1 MTSNNDIRKTGPQT
15 YRELQEENE
24 KNYISDTDFLN
35 YIGELQ
41 KKYQPTSQ
49 YDPYA
54 NAPQDLKSPL
64 FNTNT
69 PWGES
74 FFDDKVTDETGFS
87 QLGDLRAENQPW
99 YSKIGNGVAKGAIL
113 AGTTF
118 ANGTAGLVV
127 GATSA
132 IVEKDFSAFWDNP
145 FSRAM
150 QSVNEWSEE
159 FAPNYYTEAEQTTP
173 WYENIFTAN
182 FLGDK
187 FIKNLG
193 FTVGA
198 MYSGK
203 VFNVAIGSKIGQ
215 LAGLV
220 TKSAKVPS
228 MVSSVTGAAI
238 SALNEGS
245 IEALN
250 NSNDWIKMQTQQAQ
264 DNYDDVLI
272 LLGQE
277 YNRNKGQG
285 FVTIDGQIY
294 DPAYLDY
301 MNKAEEAKKT
311 YEETLAKINEDKA
324 KMGNADLLMNI
335 PLLMASNML
344 QFAKFYSRGFKTSR
358 MANNIVRNADNTYST
373 TMSMKKGVAKGIANG
388 LYEGVEEMGQFAAST
403 VAGNYY
409 ATDVN
414 NFYKAKIDPNAEQE
428 TLSWIKSFA
437 SGINETLNNG
447 SAWEEGFIGA
457 LTGFL
462 GVPGFR
468 SARGANGKFRSPITI
483 EGGLFGEVRDYREE
497 LQKENDIVNKL
508 NARVKSPDFMNYYR
522 GLIRHNKY
530 QNDMNNA
537 AVNNDEFE
545 FKNAEHAQL
554 VSDIELFDNAGR
566 LDDLKAII
574 NTSYDTSDEN
584 LQSIVENTT
593 SIEKDASGKE
603 IKVGP
608 FIDKN
613 GNPMYSTPEGK
624 KEMIDKL
631 TKAKDT
637 MLNTMQE
644 YVNLKH
650 DIDVR
655 SKQALSDEQLE
666 ELVWLKSQI
675 KNWQGRSETLGK
687 EVAGTL
693 TKLMEQYNSDLVRIQ
708 QEKQREGAD
717 RAEITEEY
725 KRLEQEEETLKNN
738 IEILKRLTT
747 PGARIG
753 AELLY
758 NPDMVKDLKEIIAD
772 EDYGFTQ
779 DEVDDYNRKVDDILK
794 LEKGSRLYRQ
804 KFKEY
809 ILNPARIDEAN
820 AKAEENITSEEKKK
834 QNAELKDQLSKAR
847 NMSEFRNTFGNYDKE
862 GVDKNSVIDEMVNE
876 GYEMAKNFKEMS
888 KYHDRVVRAIQLKNE
903 LTDQQRND
911 AIELFNSVY
920 NQSTALNDI
929 AEPRSIAYDEES
941 NLPSAAGDID
951 RFHNAQSILQQVI
964 EDINQSD
971 EFKNAL
977 SSIATPAPAPKS
989 TPEPGAPTS
998 STTGSSGTPTIT
1010 PVNAGGKVTI
1020 TPSVPTPTIVAT
1032 ISEQEMK
1039 EENEKL
1045 AKQFDKNEPAKK
1057 STKKLYYHPIV
1068 TELDNN
1074 SIKYKNDFRPL
1085 NEINPN
1091 FEWIYSYLKDKGAFD
1106 YVNKGELKEGDKLY
1120 FYISHEFE
1128 LGKDI
1133 HGFDTKTYPGPT
1145 IFLVKQVG
1153 TTIQIVGS
1161 LPQGK
1166 NIVNYAGL
1174 QQVIER
1180 MTDLYNKDGVVPVSK
1195 ESVTVSQ
1202 IMDGTIVYSDKE
1214 SDLTNERIGGAD
1226 VKFGIIKNGTFVI
1239 PNTPSGL
1246 NYRQPSDISN
1256 KEGRVYML
1264 IKSASGVYIP
1274 TAVRVKHF
1282 TEEEYSKNE
1291 YPNTPIRE
1299 KILNAIQNIVKA
1311 GSETKSE
1318 ADINA
1323 AVGDLK
1329 RLLYVPGNVHI
1340 NAIKEGTDIKGISFV
1355 VADTDEKGNEI
1366 YNIVDGKR
1374 IRKEKQYNI
1383 WFDSDETVL
1392 VGTLADDGQVVSAPT
1407 TENEAKNKST
1417 NPVGELLKLIQQ
1429 LDFSFQVNR
1438 EELNTKKG
1446 NDFLLDSGVLTSNV
1460 SDVQVKNCWFTTT
1473 ALDEDGKE
1481 LSPEKLTSQTK
1492 VVEYEKPKPET
1503 KLDDKTITG
1512 FEITR
1517 NGTTYIV
1524 NIEKEEIYDKNG
1536 RKVSLNKVTQQLWV
1550 DAARVQNTYGNAI
1563 NGINMIDGKVLLPD
1577 GNTFDRKTGNRLNKS
1592 EAQKLKNDL
1601 EKAKEG
1607 KETAD
1612 KVLEKI
1618 RANQELVDKDRTDN
1632 EAYYI
1637 KEEDGEYHPYKRVH
1651 SVIGDNWKDKE
1662 STLNHIQ
1669 IELQKALEK
1678 GKENYNNYLTNLE
1691 NKYNVGLAKFKYA
1704 DSMTDEEI
1712 SKRAVQDRAD
1722 IIDHLSKNM
1731 MTDNGRLAVEAGSMT
1746 DSVVRQFFNTNGEDV
1761 YKPEGMSQEAFDS
1774 IMKSLQGIKD
1784 NMNARG
1790 ETFYA
1795 NNIVIFYKDSEGNR
1809 VAGELDILSVGA
1821 TGNFRIYDIKT
1832 SKYSFYPFTSR
1843 DRFGHEFENNY
1854 FENPASYQ
1862 RMSSKD
1868 YYTLQ
1873 LSAYKNIFE
1882 SQYGIPITR
1891 LGILPFVLT
1900 YDKDGTITGIKKEK
1914 GIGLT
1919 YNPAVPVVNTFNNRQ
1934 VSSTSST
1941 SSTPKTTP
1949 VSNTGIVIDETNVVN
1964 HIGDE
1969 AYSFPKEFEKDC
1981 REGYF
1986 TLPVSPLAKDEK
1998 AYTQGKE
2005 IHKGQIY
2012 NLGDIGNFHNLGLVR
2027 ILKRGGMNGE
2037 KGFVNAEYYIVLPNG
2052 ATKIVANQS
2061 ITVDINAIINAVKES
2076 YKNADKQS
2084 ILKQLSNIDTSI
2096 AQEQVEEQQSTQV
2109 SAAAHALQ
2117 VQQALQQESD
2127 SEYED
2132 DDLTPPI
2139 DRKVDSVEREAWNP
2153 TKELNWA
2160 KRVLPQLSEEDRIH
2174 VVKGLI
2180 KAATKGAKAWGQ
2192 FKRGMITISDMA
2204 AVGTVYHEAFHYVF
2218 HSLLDNNERQA
2229 LFREAKQK
2237 YGNRTYMELEDMMAE
2252 DFREYVM
2259 RRNTKNIFKRIG
2271 NFFEDLFIKVR
2282 NWNRIQPHLTGYYQ
2296 MINNGIY
2303 ARSQS
2308 SISREELLRKETQT
2322 FLNNFGITIRDV
2334 SEYDEDVPLFDA
2346 LNRVINVSN
2355 ANDITEGVGY
2365 AMAFMMQH
2373 NKYINDLMRLHYRGA
2388 SKSRIKLSKASIN
2401 ERGNFGFDSNFM
2413 TRKAKE
2419 EFGHDEMLH
2428 QIGRDIAVELRHL
2441 YGIEKPTDINN
2452 AYTQAIWNVI
2462 DHFYSKLTPRFKT
2475 SLAVARNTTIHLANA
2490 VKLNDYSIIQ
2500 ANLNKP
2506 GTTTPASRVNIEQA
2520 LLENPYENS
2529 IIRTLGKY
2537 DIALAGS
2544 ASIAINGV
2552 LLRPSENPLHDIDFS
2567 AKGKTKEDLDAIME
2581 KEYPNYHH
2589 IRTIDS
2595 KDGTGN
2601 LTETYLILS
2610 RPYII
2615 EADPNNKKVF
2625 ILKDAKTKEVLG
2637 SYFNSELTLNENIE
2651 GLQGKFLDF
2660 FTGKNSSPYGSNVRM
2675 LNGQEYLISDF
2686 RNALSAKIDWARL
2699 KDIWDYNRFIPIEQ
2713 IESLEEYREQQEERV
2728 KEKVQ
2733 NARIVW
2739 GHPALGKT
2747 TYLDKNSDILEW
2759 DDLVNDKR
2767 TKFIRNIIDPNHLLS
2782 EEEYKTKQSEYM
2794 ADWKNHPEYIEFL
2807 TREWD
2812 NLVAR
2817 AKRENKRLFASPI
2830 ALLEIGAKD
2839 IDLVVALNN
2848 RDFVGRNMQRGGSE
2862 INSKNWKQ
2870 NIDKQLVM
2878 IDPEK
2883 VVYTDKYFSEFMRD
2897 NLGVQWGTLTTE
2909 EMNQLKSRGW
2919 TEEEFNLISQEER
2932 DLALKCI
2939 AF

>member
-99 YSKIGNGVAKGAIL
+99 YSKVGNGVVKGAIL

-150 QSVNEWSEE
+150 QSINEWSEE

-215 LAGLV
+215 LADLV

-250 NSNDWIKMQTQQAQ
+250 NSNDWVKLQTQQAQ
-264 DNYDDVLI
+264 DNYDDALT

-358 MANNIVRNADNTYST
+358 MTNNIVRNADNTYST

-717 RAEITEEY
+717 HAEITEEY

-747 PGARIG
+747 PGARIS

-758 NPDMVKDLKEIIAD
+758 NPNMVKDLKEIIAD

-779 DEVDDYNRKVDDILK
+779 DEIDDYNRKVDDILK

-834 QNAELKDQLSKAR
+834 QNAELKDKLSKAR

-876 GYEMAKNFKEMS
+876 GYEMAKNFKKMS
-888 KYHDRVVRAIQLKNE
+888 KYHDKVVRAIQSNNK
-903 LTDQQRND
+903 LTSQQIND
-911 AIELFNSVY
+911 AVELFNSVY
-920 NQSTALNDI
+920 NQSATLNDL
-929 AEPRSIAYDEES
+929 ASHRSSAFDDES
-941 NLPSAAGDID
+941 NLPSAAGDEI
-951 RFHNAQSILQQVI
+951 RFTNAQSVLQQTI
-964 EDINQSD
+964 EAVNQSD

-977 SSIATPAPAPKS
+977 SSIDTPAPAPKS

-1020 TPSVPTPTIVAT
+1020 TPSTPTPTPVAT

-1039 EENEKL
+1039 EENEEL
-1045 AKQFDKNEPAKK
+1045 AKQPLHNEP
-1057 STKKLYYHPIV
+1057 TVGTMRLYYRPAIP
-1068 TELDNN
+1068 ELDIEA
-1074 SIKYKNDFRPL
+1074 SRKGDFRKFS
-1085 NEINPN
+1085 EIQQEKGFN
-1091 FEWIYSYLKDKGAFD
+1091 FNYIYDFLEKENAFW
-1106 YVNKGELKEGDKLY
+1106 YVNEGNLKVNDELY
-1120 FYISHEFE
+1120 FYIDDKFE
-1128 LGKDI
+1128 AGKEVN
-1133 HGFDTKTYPGPT
+1133 GFDSSYGPT
-1145 IFLVKQVG
+1145 IFLVKIENNGMQ
-1153 TTIQIVGS
+1153 QIVGS
-1161 LPQGK
+1161 LDQGNSIDSFRGLKQITDKMTKRYNEGGK
-1166 NIVNYAGL
+1166 NKSILSTETVH
-1174 QQVIER
+1174 
-1180 MTDLYNKDGVVPVSK
+1180 
-1195 ESVTVSQ
+1195 VSQ
-1202 IMDGTIVYSDKE
+1202 LMDGTIPYIDNEGTISPLMKE
-1214 SDLTNERIGGAD
+1214 AGSPTL
-1226 VKFGIIKNGTFVI
+1226 FGIIKNGTLVI
-1239 PNTPSGL
+1239 PNAP
-1246 NYRQPSDISN
+1246 NNIKYRQPSDISG

-1264 IKSASGVYIP
+1264 IKSASGIYVP
-1274 TAVRVKHF
+1274 TAVRIKHF
-1282 TEEEYSKNE
+1282 NEAEYNKNE
-1291 YPNTPIRE
+1291 YSNTRIRKAIIGALE
-1299 KILNAIQNIVKA
+1299 KLA
-1311 GSETKSE
+1311 E
-1318 ADINA
+1318 AQDVSTFNN
-1323 AVGDLK
+1323 AVGTLK
-1329 RLLYVPGNVHI
+1329 EYLYIPDNVHI
-1340 NAIKEGTDIKGISFV
+1340 DPIIKDGNIIGVNFKKAEL
-1355 VADTDEKGNEI
+1355 DEKGNEI
-1366 YNIVDGKR
+1366 YNEVDDKR
-1374 IRKEKQYNI
+1374 VRKETEHTVYFSANEDGVVELGVIGEDNTFTPTTPTEANTQSTIDKLI
-1383 WFDSDETVL
+1383 ETV
-1392 VGTLADDGQVVSAPT
+1392 Q
-1407 TENEAKNKST
+1407 K
-1417 NPVGELLKLIQQ
+1417 
-1429 LDFSFQVNR
+1429 LDFAFQIN
-1438 EELNTKKG
+1438 LNNLNIKKG
-1446 NDFLLDSGVLTSNV
+1446 DDFLLESGVLTTNV
-1460 SDVQVKNCWFTTT
+1460 LTAQVKSCWFTTT

-1492 VVEYEKPKPET
+1492 VVEYEKPKSET
-1503 KLDDKTITG
+1503 KMDDKTITG

-1517 NGTTYIV
+1517 NDTTYIV

-1536 RKVSLNKVTQQLWV
+1536 RKVRLNKVTQQLWF
-1550 DAARVQNTYGNAI
+1550 DAAWVQNTYGNAM

-1651 SVIGDNWKDKE
+1651 SVIGNNLKLDK
-1662 STLNHIQ
+1662 IQ
-1669 IELQKALEK
+1669 ANLSSALEK
-1678 GKENYNNYLTNLE
+1678 GRKNFNNYLDHLGNNYNVDLSQF
-1691 NKYNVGLAKFKYA
+1691 KYN
-1704 DSMTDEEI
+1704 DSITDESI
-1712 SKRAVQDRAD
+1712 GKRAAEDRKA
-1722 IIDHLSKNM
+1722 IIEYLSNNG
-1731 MTDNGRLAVEAGSMT
+1731 MTNNGKLAVEAGSMT
-1746 DSVVRQFFNTNGEDV
+1746 DSVVRDFFNKGEENMT
-1761 YKPEGMSQEAFDS
+1761 KPERMSQEAFDS
-1774 IMKSLQGIKD
+1774 IMKSLREIK
-1784 NMNARG
+1784 NEIETRG

-1795 NNIVIFYKDSEGNR
+1795 NNIVVFYKDSEGNR
-1809 VAGELDILSVGA
+1809 VAGELDILAVDA
-1821 TGNFRIYDIKT
+1821 AGNFKIYDIKT
-1832 SKYSFYPFTSR
+1832 SKNSFHSFTST
-1843 DRFGHEFENNY
+1843 DRFGRTYENNY
-1854 FENPASYQ
+1854 FINAAHFQ
-1862 RMSSKD
+1862 RMSPSR
-1868 YYTLQ
+1868 YYALQ
-1873 LSAYKNIFE
+1873 LSAYKNLFE
-1882 SQYGIPITR
+1882 SQYGVPIVG
-1891 LGILPFVLT
+1891 LGIMPFVLT
-1900 YDKDGTITGIKKEK
+1900 YDESGAITGIRKEE
-1914 GIGLT
+1914 GIRLL
-1919 YNPAVPVVNTFNNRQ
+1919 YNPAVPVVNTLNNRQ
-1934 VSSTSST
+1934 VSPTSST

-1949 VSNTGIVIDETNVVN
+1949 ISNTSIVIDETNVVN

-2037 KGFVNAEYYIVLPNG
+2037 KDFVNAEYYIVLPNG
-2052 ATKIVANQS
+2052 ATKIVANQF
-2061 ITVDINAIINAVKES
+2061 ITVDVNAIINAVKES
-2076 YKNADKQS
+2076 YKNTDKQS

-2096 AQEQVEEQQSTQV
+2096 VQEQVEEQQSTQV

-2139 DRKVDSVEREAWNP
+2139 DRKVDSIERDVWNP

-2252 DFREYVM
+2252 DFRKYVM

-2271 NFFEDLFIKVR
+2271 SFFEDLFIKVR
-2282 NWNRIQPHLTGYYQ
+2282 NWNRMQPHLTGYYQ
-2296 MINNGIY
+2296 MINNGMY

-2322 FLNNFGITIRDV
+2322 FLNNFGITIRDI

-2346 LNRVINVSN
+2346 LNRVINISN

-2388 SKSRIKLSKASIN
+2388 SKSRVKLSKASIN
-2401 ERGNFGFDSNFM
+2401 ERGEFGFGSSFM

-2419 EFGHDEMLH
+2419 EFGYDEMLH

-2441 YGIEKPTDINN
+2441 YGIEKPTDTNN

-2490 VKLNDYSIIQ
+2490 VRLNDYSIIQ

-2552 LLRPSENPLHDIDFS
+2552 LLRPSENPLHDIDFA

-2589 IRTIDS
+2589 IRTIDP

-2615 EADPNNKKVF
+2615 EADPSNKKVF

-2686 RNALSAKIDWARL
+2686 RNAFSAKIDWARL

-2862 INSKNWKQ
+2862 IGSKNWKQ
-2870 NIDKQLVM
+2870 NIDKQLVT

-2883 VVYTDKYFSEFMRD
+2883 IVYTDKYFSEFMRD

>member
-1 MTSNNDIRKTGPQT
+1 MTNNNDIRKTGPQT

-54 NAPQDLKSPL
+54 NAPQDFKSPL

-74 FFDDKVTDETGFS
+74 FFDNKVTDETGFS
-87 QLGDLRAENQPW
+87 QLGDVRAENQPW
-99 YSKIGNGVAKGAIL
+99 YSKVGNGIVKGAVL

-132 IVEKDFSAFWDNP
+132 ILEKDFSAFWDNP

-203 VFNVAIGSKIGQ
+203 VFNMAIGSKIGQ

-220 TKSAKVPS
+220 SKSAKVPG

-250 NSNDWIKMQTQQAQ
+250 NSNDWVKMQTQQAQ
-264 DNYDDVLI
+264 DNYDDALT
-272 LLGQE
+272 LLAQE
-277 YNRNKGQG
+277 YNKNKGQG

-311 YEETLAKINEDKA
+311 YEETLAKINEDRA

-344 QFAKFYSRGFKTSR
+344 QFAKFYSRGFRTSR

-388 LYEGVEEMGQFAAST
+388 LYEGVEEMSQFAAST
-403 VAGNYY
+403 IAGNYY

-428 TLSWIKSFA
+428 TLNWIKSFA

-508 NARVKSPDFMNYYR
+508 NARVKSPEFMNYYR

-603 IKVGP
+603 IKIGP

-613 GNPMYSTPEGK
+613 GNPMYSTSEGK
-624 KEMIDKL
+624 QEMIDKL

-693 TKLMEQYNSDLVRIQ
+693 TKLMNQYNSDLVRIQ

-717 RAEITEEY
+717 HAEITEEY
-725 KRLEQEEETLKNN
+725 ERLEQEEETLKNN

-753 AELLY
+753 AEMLY
-758 NPDMVKDLKEIIAD
+758 NPDLVKDLKEIIAD

-779 DEVDDYNRKVDDILK
+779 DEIDEYNRKVDDILK

-809 ILNPARIDEAN
+809 ILNPAKIDEAN

-847 NMSEFRNTFGNYDKE
+847 NMSEFRNTFGDYDKE
-862 GVDKNSVIDEMVNE
+862 GVDKNSVIDEMVSE
-876 GYEMAKNFKEMS
+876 GHEMAKNFKEMS
-888 KYHDRVVRAIQLKNE
+888 KYRDRVIRAIQLNNK

-911 AIELFNSVY
+911 AVALFNSVY
-920 NQSTALNDI
+920 NQSTTLEYLANHN
-929 AEPRSIAYDEES
+929 SSAYSEES
-941 NLPSAAGDID
+941 NLPNAAGDET
-951 RFHNAQSILQQVI
+951 RFTDAQSILQETI
-964 EDINQSD
+964 EAINQSD

-989 TPEPGAPTS
+989 TPEPGTPTS

-1010 PVNAGGKVTI
+1010 PVNAGGKAAI
-1020 TPSVPTPTIVAT
+1020 TPTTPTSTPVAT

-1045 AKQFDKNEPAKK
+1045 AKQFDENESAKK
-1057 STKKLYYHPIV
+1057 GTIKLYYHPIV

-1074 SIKYKNDFRPL
+1074 SIRTKNDFRPL
-1085 NEINPN
+1085 NEINPK
-1091 FEWIYSYLKDKGAFD
+1091 FEYIYSYLRDKDAFE
-1106 YVNKGELKEGDKLY
+1106 YVNKGNLKEGDKLY
-1120 FYISHEFE
+1120 FYIDNLFE
-1128 LGKDI
+1128 IDKET

-1145 IFLVKQVG
+1145 IFLVKRVG
-1153 TTIQIVGS
+1153 TGLQIVGS
-1161 LPQGK
+1161 LPQGE
-1166 NIVNYAGL
+1166 NVENYKGL
-1174 QQVIER
+1174 QKIVRRI
-1180 MTDLYNKDGVVPVSK
+1180 TDVYNKYGDVSDADIISN
-1195 ESVTVSQ
+1195 EGVTVSQ

-1214 SDLTNERIGGAD
+1214 SDLTKAKIDGAD
-1226 VKFGIIKNGTFVI
+1226 IKFGIIKNGVFVI
-1239 PNTPSGL
+1239 PNAS
-1246 NYRQPSDISN
+1246 NNIKYRQPSDISG
-1256 KEGRVYML
+1256 KDGRVYML

-1282 TEEEYSKNE
+1282 TEAEYSKNE
-1291 YPNTPIRE
+1291 YSDTPIRE
-1299 KILNAIQNIVKA
+1299 KILKAIQDIVNA
-1311 GSETKSE
+1311 GDESTL
-1318 ADINA
+1318 NA
-1323 AVGDLK
+1323 AVGNLK
-1329 RLLYVPGNVHI
+1329 RLLYIPKNVHI
-1340 NAIKEGTDIKGISFV
+1340 NPIIEDGEFKGVSFD
-1355 VADTDEKGNEI
+1355 VADIDEKGNEI
-1366 YNIVDGKR
+1366 YNVVNGKR
-1374 IRKEKQYNI
+1374 VRKETQHPV
-1383 WFDSDETVL
+1383 WFNNSNNAL
-1392 VGTLADDGQVVSAPT
+1392 VIGTLGNDGQIVSAST
-1407 TENEAKNKST
+1407 TEDSITENNVKEDPFNA
-1417 NPVGELLKLIQQ
+1417 LLELIQQ
-1429 LDFSFQVNR
+1429 LDFSFQVNL
-1438 EELNTKKG
+1438 EELNTEKG
-1446 NDFLLDSGVLTSNV
+1446 NDFLLNSGVLTSNV

-1481 LSPEKLTSQTK
+1481 LSPEKLKSHYN

-1503 KLDDKTITG
+1503 KLNDDTITG
-1512 FEITR
+1512 IEVTR
-1517 NGTTYIV
+1517 NGVTYIV
-1524 NIEKEEIYDKNG
+1524 NFEKQEIYDKNG
-1536 RKVSLNKVTQQLWV
+1536 RKAKLNSNAKQLWF
-1550 DAARVQNTYGNAI
+1550 DAAWVQNIYGNAM
-1563 NGINMIDGKVLLPD
+1563 NGINMIDGKVLIIRGD
-1577 GNTFDRKTGNRLNKS
+1577 GTETTFDRKTGNRLNPR
-1592 EAQKLKNDL
+1592 EAQKLKKAL
-1601 EKAKEG
+1601 EDAKKG
-1607 KETAD
+1607 KETAN

-1618 RANQELVDKDRTDN
+1618 KADQELVDKDRTDN

-1651 SVIGDNWKDKE
+1651 SVIGSNWNLDGV
-1662 STLNHIQ
+1662 Q
-1669 IELQKALEK
+1669 AELRTALEQ
-1678 GKENYNNYLTNLE
+1678 GRNNYNNYLDTLGNR
-1691 NKYNVGLAKFKYA
+1691 YNVDLSQFKYD
-1704 DSMTDEEI
+1704 DSKTDEEI
-1712 SKRAVQDRAD
+1712 GKQAVLDRQA
-1722 IIDHLSKNM
+1722 IIEYLANNG
-1731 MTDNGRLAVEAGSMT
+1731 MTNNGRLAVEAGSMT
-1746 DSVVRQFFNTNGEDV
+1746 DSVVRDFFNKGEENMT
-1761 YKPEGMSQEAFDS
+1761 KPEGMSQEAYES
-1774 IMKSLQGIKD
+1774 IKNSLREIEQE
-1784 NMNARG
+1784 MNKRG

-1795 NNIVIFYKDSEGNR
+1795 NNIVIFYKDAEGNR
-1809 VAGELDILSVGA
+1809 VAGELDILSVDA
-1821 TGNFRIYDIKT
+1821 KGNFRIYDIKT
-1832 SKYSFYPFTSR
+1832 SKRTFQTFKYSDGSQ
-1843 DRFGHEFENNY
+1843 HNY
-1854 FENPASYQ
+1854 FTERASFQ
-1862 RMSSKD
+1862 KMSYSR
-1868 YYTLQ
+1868 YYALQ

-1882 SQYGIPITR
+1882 SQYGVPIAG
-1891 LGILPFVLT
+1891 LGIMPFVLT

-1914 GIGLT
+1914 GIGLI
-1919 YNPAVPVVNTFNNRQ
+1919 YNPAVPVVNTLNNRQ
-1934 VSSTSST
+1934 VSPTSPV
-1941 SSTPKTTP
+1941 SSTPKTKSI
-1949 VSNTGIVIDETNVVN
+1949 SNTGVVIDETNVVN

-1969 AYSFPKEFEKDC
+1969 AFSFPKEFEKDC
-1981 REGYF
+1981 KEGYY
-1986 TLPVSPLAKDEK
+1986 TLPISALAQDEK
-1998 AYTQGKE
+1998 TYTQGKE

-2012 NLGDIGNFHNLGLVR
+2012 NLGDIGSFHNLGLIR
-2027 ILKRGGMNGE
+2027 ILRRGGMNGE
-2037 KGFVNAEYYIVLPNG
+2037 KGFVQAEYYIVLPNG
-2052 ATKIVANQS
+2052 ATKIVVNQS
-2061 ITVDINAIINAVKES
+2061 VTVDINVIINAVKEA
-2076 YKNADKQS
+2076 YAKTEKQA
-2084 ILKQLSNIDTSI
+2084 ILKQLSSIDTSI
-2096 AQEQVEEQQSTQV
+2096 IQEQVEEQQSTQV
-2109 SAAAHALQ
+2109 SAAAQALQ

-2132 DDLTPPI
+2132 DDLTASI
-2139 DRKVDSVEREAWNP
+2139 DRKVDSVEREVWNP

-2204 AVGTVYHEAFHYVF
+2204 AVGTIYHEAFHYVF
-2218 HSLLDNNERQA
+2218 HSLLDNNEKQA

-2259 RRNTKNIFKRIG
+2259 RRDTKNIFKKIR

-2296 MINNGIY
+2296 MINNGVY

-2346 LNRVINVSN
+2346 LNKVINVSN
-2355 ANDITEGVGY
+2355 ANDITEGAGY
-2365 AMAFMMQH
+2365 AIAFMMQH
-2373 NKYINDLMRLHYRGA
+2373 NKYIRDLIRLHYKGA
-2388 SKSRIKLSKASIN
+2388 SKSRIKLSKAAIN
-2401 ERGNFGFDSNFM
+2401 ENGEFYLGSNFM
-2413 TRKAKE
+2413 IRAASE
-2419 EFGHDEMLH
+2419 EFGFDEMLH
-2428 QIGRDIAVELRHL
+2428 QIGKDIAVELRHL
-2441 YGIEKPTDINN
+2441 YGIEKPTDTNN
-2452 AYTQAIWNVI
+2452 AYTQVIWKII
-2462 DHFYSKLTPRFKT
+2462 DHFYNKLTPKFKT
-2475 SLAVARNTTIHLANA
+2475 SLVVARNTTIHLANA

-2506 GTTTPASRVNIEQA
+2506 GTITPASRVNIEQA
-2520 LLENPYENS
+2520 LLENPYEDS

-2544 ASIAINGV
+2544 TCIAINGV

-2567 AKGKTKEDLDAIME
+2567 ARGKTKKDIDAMMK
-2581 KEYPNYHH
+2581 KEYPNHYHV
-2589 IRTIDS
+2589 RTIDPD
-2595 KDGTGN
+2595 DGTGN
-2601 LTETYLILS
+2601 VTETYLILS
-2610 RPYII
+2610 RPFTV
-2615 EADPNNKKVF
+2615 ETDPNNKKVS

-2637 SYFNSELTLNENIE
+2637 SYFKSELALNENIE

-2660 FTGKNSSPYGSNVRM
+2660 FTGKNTSPYGSNVRM

-2699 KDIWDYNRFIPIEQ
+2699 KDIWDYNRFIPVEQ
-2713 IESLEEYREQQEERV
+2713 IESLEAYREQQEERT

-2733 NARIVW
+2733 NARIIW

-2767 TKFIRNIIDPNHLLS
+2767 TKFIRNVIDPNRLLS
-2782 EEEYKTKQSEYM
+2782 EKEFKAKQSEYM

-2807 TREWD
+2807 TRKWD

-2817 AKRENKRLFASPI
+2817 AKKENKRLFASPI

-2848 RDFVGRNMQRGGSE
+2848 RDFIERNMQRGDSE
-2862 INSKNWKQ
+2862 AGSKNWKQ
-2870 NIDKQLVM
+2870 NIDKQLVTV
-2878 IDPEK
+2878 DPEK
-2883 VVYTDKYFSEFMRD
+2883 IVYTDKYFSEFIRD

-2909 EMNQLKSRGW
+2909 EMNQLKERGW